1 MDSRRGAGG
10 ARGRGGRPARG
21 SGSDSGDAR
30 PSSTAAPNVVQA
42 GAPGEDSRTLS
53 EEELAEIKPPK
64 QTAEDVEFIR
74 GMIHHH
80 AQALEM
86 TAFVPE
92 RSVGRDLPLLAERME
107 ASQQS
112 EIELMEKWLRDRG
125 EQPPAA
131 SEHVHEHG
139 GELMPGMLT
148 ASELARL
155 QAAEGRRFNRLFV
168 KGMIRHHRGA
178 FTMIAELHDAN
189 GGQEPELDNL
199 VRHIEA
205 DQGIEIDR
213 MRQLRP

>member
-1 MDSRRGAGG
+1 VV
-10 ARGRGGRPARG
+10 PAALAVLAVVLLAG
-21 SGSDSGDAR
+21 SGSDPGDAR
-30 PSSTAAPNVVQA
+30 PDRAAAPNVVQA

-53 EEELAEIKPPK
+53 EEELAEIEPPK
-64 QTAEDVEFIR
+64 QTAEDVEFVQE
-74 GMIHHH
+74 MIHHH

-92 RSVGRDLPLLAERME
+92 RSAGRNLPLLAERME
-107 ASQQS
+107 VSQQS
-112 EIELMEKWLRDRG
+112 EIELMEKWLRNRG

-131 SEHVHEHG
+131 SAHMHEHG

-148 ASELARL
+148 AAELARL
-155 QAAEGRRFNRLFV
+155 QAAEGGRFNRLFV
-168 KGMIRHHRGA
+168 RYMNRHHQGA